1 MDDFLQK
8 LKWGAILGACVL
20 AGLLLIVVSLTDEEA
35 TVGSTI
41 FGCVC
46 GLIFLALPTLLLVNF
61 LKERTKNRTE
71 NKQLK
76 KERKKRG
83 SGWAYETVT
92 KDVTDT
98 ERMLTDFRAH
108 FREFFGHTGVDEN
121 SVVQSDVTQLFM
133 SILTFRKRRLDRKGI
148 TLRFSSERK
157 NYGTG
162 EPVKAHLFIDGKYA
176 VTEVR
181 ENIAAKTE
189 FLRSDGKKCFS
200 RTDTQVAHYALI
212 DARRT
217 GGDTVMCP
225 MCGAKTTREQLIDGC
240 DFCGTKFTVEDLGTK
255 VAHFALRDD
264 YDIQYAK
271 YRAHRE
277 KFGLY
282 VFLGTAVTIFVI
294 GMILMLSMGK
304 ETMLEIGDGSILA
317 ALLAAPMAAAFA
329 GCSIGL
335 IFMYLFWFCVFPFIQ
350 IGASAS
356 HFTKKRLAQL
366 KAAEQDD
373 ADMEALIR
381 KSDPHF
387 SIAGFWSGVQ
397 NKLAA
402 VHYADTK
409 ESINAFSDTDL
420 ARYLDGYADV
430 IDVDFENM
438 KIEDFT
444 IRDGYRQ
451 CTARVDLLLRTDDG
465 RRVRSRREQLR
476 LLLSKSAGCQTQAVC
491 GPRVFV
497 CKSCAAS
504 IPLTE
509 GKTCPACGSTFDLKP
524 YDWMIT
530 EYRVL

>member
-1 MDDFLQK
+1 MDDFLHK

-35 TVGSTI
+35 TAGSTI

-46 GLIFLALPTLLLVNF
+46 GLIFLALPTVMLVSF
-61 LKERTKNRTE
+61 LKERAK
-71 NKQLK
+71 NKQPK
-76 KERKKRG
+76 TPRKKRR
-83 SGWAYETVT
+83 SGWMYETVT
-92 KDVTDT
+92 EDANDT
-98 ERMLTDFRAH
+98 ERMLTDFRSHLGTFYGTA
-108 FREFFGHTGVDEN
+108 GVDEN
-121 SVVQSDVTQLFM
+121 SAVQSDVTQLFM

-162 EPVKAHLFIDGKYA
+162 APVRTNTFPDGKYT

-181 ENIAAKTE
+181 ESIAAKSV
-189 FLRSDGKKCFS
+189 FLRRGGKKCFS
-200 RTDTQVAHYALI
+200 RTDTQLAHYALI
-212 DARRT
+212 DARQT

-282 VFLGTAVTIFVI
+282 VFLGTAIPIFVI

-329 GCSIGL
+329 GCGIGL

-366 KAAEQDD
+366 KAAGQDD
-373 ADMEALIR
+373 TKTEALIR

-420 ARYLDGYADV
+420 ARYLDEYADV

-438 KIEDFT
+438 KIEDFA

-451 CTARVDLLLRTDDG
+451 CTVRADLLLRTDDG
-465 RRVRSRREQLR
+465 RRVRSRREHLR
-476 LLLSKSAGCQTQAVC
+476 LLLSKSADCRTQAVC
-491 GPRVFV
+491 GPRVFI

-530 EYRVL
+530 EYRIL